1 MKGDKII
8 GILIIIALIISVCL
22 VGYSL
27 YNGIQEEQ
35 SNITYQQLTEDQ
47 LSQILQNNTN
57 NSSIQRVVLNINS
70 PTGGAN
76 INFTDSNNIYNI
88 SSDNNKGKV
97 TYAVNGDTLEVNVTG
112 NETGNNIVL
121 SNKYNYDINVNYV
134 AGGYAINVSNG
145 ARVNSLNSNMT
156 AGGANI
162 DLNGGS
168 LNNLNF
174 ETSVGG
180 VNIEGIPN
188 GQTNIATTI
197 DIGGVNI
204 GLNQP
209 VGHIISKIN
218 LGGTNSNNNYQN
230 VSATE
235 FKGNNFDSSSNRL
248 ELNSNIQMGG
258 VNIN

>member
-1 MKGDKII
+1 
-8 GILIIIALIISVCL
+8 
-22 VGYSL
+22 
-27 YNGIQEEQ
+27 
-35 SNITYQQLTEDQ
+35 
-47 LSQILQNNTN
+47 
-57 NSSIQRVVLNINS
+57 
-70 PTGGAN
+70 
-76 INFTDSNNIYNI
+76 
-88 SSDNNKGKV
+88 
-97 TYAVNGDTLEVNVTG
+97 
-112 NETGNNIVL
+112 
-121 SNKYNYDINVNYV
+121 
-134 AGGYAINVSNG
+134 
-145 ARVNSLNSNMT
+145 MT
-156 AGGANI
+156 VGGANI

-235 FKGNNFDSSSNRL
+235 IKGNNFDSSSNRL